1 MFSTEVLTQ
10 TQESWYNVIAYV
22 SVCANSYGVSHD
34 RMEPMTITIR
44 EVASR
49 AGVSTATVSH
59 VLNDTRYVSDET
71 RTAVLKAV
79 RELNYHPSAIARSL
93 STRKTYAIGMVAS
106 HTTSVF
112 FGEMSRGILDAVMP
126 HNYKLLLCSTEDDPA
141 LAEEYFEMLL
151 GRMVDGFITAT
162 TSQNR
167 ATLKLLETTQV
178 PVVFVDLTFEGMN
191 GPFVGV
197 DNEGGMYEAV
207 SHLIGN
213 GHQRI
218 GILAG
223 PAGMSTMDERLAGY
237 RRALQDHGIP
247 LDEQLVR
254 FCRLN
259 VEEGRASAVEL
270 LQEAT
275 LPIGLVAND
284 NNMLLG
290 ILLALQQLGLKCP
303 EDVALLG
310 FDEHPWAAVTTP
322 AITVV
327 RQPSYEIGRT
337 AANMLLK
344 MLAGEP
350 IAENYVR
357 LKPEFI
363 VRETCRGPVRSSS

>member
-1 MFSTEVLTQ
+1 
-10 TQESWYNVIAYV
+10 
-22 SVCANSYGVSHD
+22 
-34 RMEPMTITIR
+34 MTITIR

-162 TSQNR
+162 ASQSR
-167 ATLKLLETTQV
+167 VTLKLLETTQV
-178 PVVFVDLTFEGMN
+178 PVVFVDLSFKSMN

-207 SHLIGN
+207 SHLIRR
-213 GHQRI
+213 GHRRI

-223 PAGMSTMDERLAGY
+223 PSGMSTMEERLAGY
-237 RRALQDHGIP
+237 RRALRDHGIAP
-247 LDEQLVR
+247 DERLVR
-254 FCRLN
+254 VCRLD
-259 VEEGRASAVEL
+259 VGEGRSLAIEL
-270 LQEAT
+270 LREVP
-275 LPIGLVAND
+275 LPIALVAND

-290 ILLALQQLGLKCP
+290 ILLALQELGLECP
-303 EDVALLG
+303 EDVALIG
-310 FDEHPWAAVTTP
+310 FDEHPWASVTSP

-337 AANMLLK
+337 AAEILLK
-344 MLAGEP
+344 MLAGDPGVEDH
-350 IAENYVR
+350 VR
-357 LKPEFI
+357 LKPGLI
-363 VRETCRGPVRSSS
+363 VRESSRGPVCNSS